1 MLIYSGIVLW
11 SCGGAGDKK
20 RLYVGN
26 LIEASLREIKCL
38 TTLPLALG
46 SAEVALSV
54 LQNIC
59 NTLHDDLG
67 GKCGTC
73 HMKKTSA

>member
-1 MLIYSGIVLW
+1 MW
-11 SCGGAGDKK
+11 
-20 RLYVGN
+20 N
-26 LIEASLREIKCL
+26 WIEDSLREIKCL
-38 TTLPLALG
+38 PALPLALG
-46 SAEVALSV
+46 SAEVTLSV

-59 NTLHDDLG
+59 NTLQDDLG